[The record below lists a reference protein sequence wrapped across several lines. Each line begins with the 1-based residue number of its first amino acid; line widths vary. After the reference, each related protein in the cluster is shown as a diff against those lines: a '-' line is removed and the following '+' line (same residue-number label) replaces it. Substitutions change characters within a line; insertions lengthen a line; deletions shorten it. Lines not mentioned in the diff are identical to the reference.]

1 VVAAL
6 SVRIPSLRRTVMDI
20 NDCKRTDLHN
30 HASEEEDSV
39 WAMSEYWGWVH
50 ADEFIVTH
58 CDPKARDRFVKQWG
72 QQPAADFESISQQL
86 DNLTAARE
94 RDEDNAWLEVQ
105 TEAERV
111 EDWFVEKER
120 AAAQRRGLTLEEF
133 RQQRWESTEWRQTV
147 KSLAEANASGHF
159 GPRVL
164 ALLGSVG
171 HRDWEVINERII
183 R

>member
-1 VVAAL
+1 
-6 SVRIPSLRRTVMDI
+6 MNI
-20 NDCKRTDLHN
+20 NDCKRTEHHP
-30 HASEEEDSV
+30 HAADEEGAV
-39 WAMSEYWGWVH
+39 WAMSESWGWAH

-58 CDPKARDRFVKQWG
+58 CDPKTRDRFVKQWG
-72 QQPAADFESISQQL
+72 QHPAADFESFSQQL
-86 DNLTAARE
+86 DNLLAAKE
-94 RDEDNAWLEVQ
+94 RDEDNAWLEA
-105 TEAERV
+105 EAERV

-133 RQQRWESTEWRQTV
+133 RKQRWASTEWRQTV
-147 KSLAEANASGHF
+147 KGLAEANASGHF

-171 HRDWEVINERII
+171 HPDWEVINEGII